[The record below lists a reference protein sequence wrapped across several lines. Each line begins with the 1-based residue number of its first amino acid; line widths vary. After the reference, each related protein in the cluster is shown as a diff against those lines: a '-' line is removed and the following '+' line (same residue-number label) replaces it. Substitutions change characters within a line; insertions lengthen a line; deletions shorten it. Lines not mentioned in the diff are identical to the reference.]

1 MRRPFQGILGRIAV
15 RANALETGPGWA
27 VTRLTIL
34 LALFLLAP
42 TRPAAAM
49 EHEEIVARLATGQCV
64 PSYETRACRKFR
76 RQRDSGARAPSAVH
90 LTK

>member
-1 MRRPFQGILGRIAV
+1 M
-15 RANALETGPGWA
+15 
-27 VTRLTIL
+27 TRLTLL

-64 PSYETRACRKFR
+64 PAYETRACRKIR
-76 RQRDSGARAPSAVH
+76 RMKRER
-90 LTK
+90 TR

>member
-1 MRRPFQGILGRIAV
+1 M
-15 RANALETGPGWA
+15 
-27 VTRLTIL
+27 TRLALL
-34 LALFLLAP
+34 LALLLLAP

-64 PSYETRACRKFR
+64 PSYETRACRKQR
-76 RQRDSGARAPSAVH
+76 RLRASGARPSSAVH

>member
-1 MRRPFQGILGRIAV
+1 M
-15 RANALETGPGWA
+15 
-27 VTRLTIL
+27 TRLTLL

-49 EHEEIVARLATGQCV
+49 EPEEIVARLATGQCV
-64 PSYETRACRKFR
+64 PAYETRACRKSR
-76 RQRDSGARAPSAVH
+76 RLRSSGARPSSAVH